1 MMNESR
7 GTPSIEVVA
16 AVNPRDPMASPYSAS
31 LTRPSGRSLNLDIFP
46 SEGDSARTAVI
57 LLHGGGWSRGG
68 RADVHPYAKV
78 LAAAGF
84 TAIAAEYRLLGEAP
98 WPAQILDV
106 KATIRWVRAHAQ
118 DLGVDPDK
126 IVAEGFSA
134 GGHLALLAA
143 GTADRDVFGDEAGAA
158 GVSCGLAGV
167 VSFFAPVDLSLR
179 AMPKRAPPTVALLGE
194 HGGEEVAIAASPVTY
209 VADGFPPTFL
219 LSGLADPFLPPEQ
232 TLQMFQALTAVGAK
246 VELHLYH
253 DHTHEFARLPSML
266 SATQAEVA
274 LFLRRAVV
282 DPERYRAENLE
293 LNPFARGVPG

>member
-1 MMNESR
+1 M
-7 GTPSIEVVA
+7 A
-16 AVNPRDPMASPYSAS
+16 ASYSAQVM
-31 LTRPSGRSLNLDIFP
+31 RPSGRDLTLDVFP
-46 SEGDSARTAVI
+46 CDGESARTAVI

-68 RADVHPYAKV
+68 RADVHPYARE
-78 LAAAGF
+78 LASLGF

-106 KATIRWVRAHAQ
+106 QDVIRWVRAHAD

-134 GGHLALLAA
+134 GGHLSLLAA
-143 GTADRDVFGDEAGAA
+143 GTADRDVFGDAGAVD
-158 GVSCGLAGV
+158 GVSARLAGV
-167 VSFFAPVDLSLR
+167 VSFFAPVDLSLK
-179 AMPKRAPPTVALLGE
+179 AMPNRPPPTVALLGKD
-194 HGGEEVAIAASPVTY
+194 GGEDVAIAASPLNYVT
-209 VADGFPPTFL
+209 AAFPPTFL
-219 LSGLADPFLPPEQ
+219 LNGLADPFMPFEQ

-246 VELHLYH
+246 VDLHLYH

-266 SATQAEVA
+266 ADVQAEVA

-282 DPERYRAENLE
+282 DPEKYRSENLQ